1 MNTTKNTFG
10 LLFYTKKA
18 GKKTDCPI
26 YARITVNGRSVDLST
41 KSKVNKAHW
50 NAVKGMAK
58 AVNKENKDLNDHL
71 EQFRSG
77 IVAAYQDAVI
87 QRKSLTP
94 ESIRNIFLGSDSDQH
109 SFQDIFDYHNTHE
122 KQVLAAGTM
131 KNYYTTQN
139 YVLLF
144 IKKRY
149 RVNEMDISQ
158 LSYKFIAD
166 FELFLRTFKPA
177 DDPQPLN
184 NNGVM
189 KHLERFK
196 KMINMAVTI
205 EWLDKDPFVK
215 HKLKFTSKE
224 RGYLTEEELAVVETM
239 ELETDKL
246 NYVRDLFLFGC
257 YTGLSYIDAINLAPH
272 NISIGIDKEQW
283 IITQRQKSAK
293 PVKLPLLPVAAELI
307 ARHRDDPRA
316 ENNGTL
322 FRPISNQKLN
332 DYLKDLAKDCGIG
345 KNFSFHL
352 ARHTFA
358 TTVTLANGVPIETV
372 SKMLGHTKIS
382 TTQIYAKV
390 VERKVSDDMKSLREK
405 LAGKKDNGNAT
416 DAREAI

>member
-1 MNTTKNTFG
+1 MNPKKSTFG
-10 LLFYTKKA
+10 LIFFTKKA
-18 GKKTDCPI
+18 NENGECRI
-26 YARITVNGRSVDLST
+26 YSRITINGKSVDLST
-41 KSKVNKAHW
+41 KRIVNKILW
-50 NAVKGMAK
+50 NSARGMARGTSK
-58 AVNKENKDLNDHL
+58 ESLEVNDYL

-77 IVAAYQDAVI
+77 VVDAYQEAII
-87 QRKSLTP
+87 QQKPLTP
-94 ESIRNIFLGSDSDQH
+94 ENIRNAFLGQDEAAH
-109 SFQDIFDYHNTHE
+109 TFQDLFNYHNEHE
-122 KQVLAAGTM
+122 KQVLAKGTM
-131 KNYYTTQN
+131 KNYYTTQD
-139 YVLLF
+139 YILQFL
-144 IKKRY
+144 KKSKKSAGW
-149 RVNEMDISQ
+149 DISQ

-166 FELFLRTFKPA
+166 FELFLRTFKKV

-205 EWLDKDPFVK
+205 EWLEKDPFVK

-224 RGYLTEEELAVVETM
+224 RGYLTDEELAIVETK
-239 ELETDKL
+239 ELETEKL

-257 YTGLSYIDAINLAPH
+257 YTGLSYIDAINLTP
-272 NISIGIDKEQW
+272 NNLMIGIDKEHW
-283 IITQRQKSAK
+283 LITQRQKSSK
-293 PVKLPLLPVAAELI
+293 PVKLPLLPLAAQLI
-307 ARHRDDPRA
+307 ARHRHDPGA
-316 ENNGTL
+316 ISNGTI

-332 DYLKDLAKDCGIG
+332 DYLKDLAKECGID

-390 VERKVSDDMKSLREK
+390 VERKVSEDMLALRTKLREK
-405 LAGKKDNGNAT
+405 TQPVKELRIKNK
-416 DAREAI
+416 

>member
-1 MNTTKNTFG
+1 MNPKKSTFG
-10 LLFYTKKA
+10 LIFFTKKA
-18 GKKTDCPI
+18 NENGECRI
-26 YARITVNGRSVDLST
+26 YSRITINGKSVDLST
-41 KSKVNKAHW
+41 KRIVNKILW
-50 NAVKGMAK
+50 NSAKGMARGTSK
-58 AVNKENKDLNDHL
+58 ESLEVNDYL

-77 IVAAYQDAVI
+77 VVDAYQEAI
-87 QRKSLTP
+87 IKQKPLTP
-94 ESIRNIFLGSDSDQH
+94 ENIRNTFLGQDEAAH
-109 SFQDIFDYHNTHE
+109 TFQDLFNYHNEHE
-122 KQVLAAGTM
+122 KQVLAKGTM
-131 KNYYTTQN
+131 KNYYTTQD
-139 YVLLF
+139 YLLRF
-144 IKKRY
+144 LKK
-149 RVNEMDISQ
+149 NKKAAEWDISQ

-166 FELFLRTFKPA
+166 FELFLRTFKKV

-215 HKLKFTSKE
+215 HKLKFTAKE
-224 RGYLTEEELAVVETM
+224 RGYLTDEELVTVETK

-257 YTGLSYIDAINLAPH
+257 YTGLSYIDAVNLTSHNLA
-272 NISIGIDKEQW
+272 IGIDKEQW
-283 IITQRQKSAK
+283 LITQRQKSSK
-293 PVKLPLLPVAAELI
+293 PVKLPLLPLAAKII
-307 ARHRDDPRA
+307 AKHRDDPRA
-316 ENNGTL
+316 VSAGTI

-332 DYLKDLAKDCGIG
+332 DYLKDLARECEIN

-390 VERKVSDDMKSLREK
+390 IERKVSDDMKILREK
-405 LAGKKDNGNAT
+405 LNNKTQDDNNQI
-416 DAREAI
+416 AINN